1 MIVVGEE
8 AEAERPPEAN
18 VAVLG
23 LGNVL
28 MGDDALGPTVIKV
41 LEAEYE
47 FPQGVSVQDLGT
59 PGLDLTPYLAGLR
72 AVIVVDTVHAGGAP
86 GELRLYRR
94 DEILKNPPQPR
105 LSPHDPGLKEALLTL
120 EFSGTRPGRGAAR
133 RCDPGGGEDGR
144 RAQPGRASGVPLAA
158 AEVVT
163 ELARLGVAPSVR
175 AVPGHPRSLVGTSMM
190 GRAAGSLRTVR

>member
-1 MIVVGEE
+1 MIPVGEE
-8 AEAERPPEAN
+8 ATAARPPEAN

-47 FPQGVSVQDLGT
+47 FPEGVSVQDLGT

-72 AVIVVDTVHAGGAP
+72 AMIVVDTVHSRGAAG
-86 GELRLYRR
+86 EVRLFRR
-94 DEILKNPPQPR
+94 DEILKHPPQAR
-105 LSPHDPGLKEALLTL
+105 LSPHDPGLKEALLTM
-120 EFSGTRPGRGAAR
+120 EFSGSGPREVLLVGVIPGEVRTGVGLGPAV
-133 RCDPGGGEDGR
+133 
-144 RAQPGRASGVPLAA
+144 RATVPLVV
-158 AEVVT
+158 AEVVR

-175 AVPGHPRSLVGTSMM
+175 AVPGTPDLWWERP
-190 GRAAGSLRTVR
+190 